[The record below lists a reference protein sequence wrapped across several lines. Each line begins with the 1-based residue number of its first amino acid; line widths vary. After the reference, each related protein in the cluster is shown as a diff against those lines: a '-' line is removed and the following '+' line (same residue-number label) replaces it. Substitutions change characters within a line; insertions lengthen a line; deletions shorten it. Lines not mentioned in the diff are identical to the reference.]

1 MKYFRL
7 NQTVYHS
14 DYGQGKVVALEDP
27 EDLEDVYSIEVE
39 FVSHTVCFTEDGRKY
54 DEYPI
59 SLSQNPIPEIV
70 NKPIEDTYVPFT
82 FEDDLL
88 GKTVISKDKSC
99 KGVITYQDER
109 KIVIGNYNETYEV
122 LLKDYTFI
130 DGKPCGK
137 LAN

>member
-82 FEDDLL
+82 FEDNLL
-88 GKTVISKDKSC
+88 GKTVIC
-99 KGVITYQDER
+99 KTAEMKGIITHQDIE
-109 KIVIGNYNETYEV
+109 KVLIGDYTESYKV
-122 LLKDYTFI
+122 LFQDYTFA
-130 DGKPCGK
+130 DGKVCGK
-137 LAN
+137 LG